1 VAVGGLSAIGPLEVL
16 MADAPKLSF
25 DSRKLLTKVGP
36 RKTTRKYQ
44 DQQTI
49 YSQGDVADAMFHI
62 HSGNVKLTVR
72 SRRGKKAVIA
82 ILGRGDIFGTG
93 CLAKRP
99 SLRMSSAT
107 TVHQSTISRMEKET
121 IIHAINKD
129 PVFSKLFIAY
139 LLSRI
144 VQIQEDLLA
153 HLFDPSERRLARV
166 LLSLAR
172 VGKHGKQER
181 VIPKISQQ
189 TLAEIVGTTRSR
201 VSHFMNK
208 FRKLGFVEYD
218 SGMNLTV
225 RSGLLSVLLN
235 D

>member
-1 VAVGGLSAIGPLEVL
+1 
-16 MADAPKLSF
+16 MADISKLSF
-25 DSRKLLTKVGP
+25 NSRKLLTKVGR
-36 RKTTRKYQ
+36 RKTTRQYK

-62 HSGNVKLTVR
+62 QSGNVKLTVR
-72 SRRGKKAVIA
+72 SRRGKEAVIA

-93 CLAKRP
+93 CLAKKK
-99 SLRMSSAT
+99 SLRMSGAT
-107 TVHQSTISRMEKET
+107 TVQLSTISRVEKET
-121 IIHAINKD
+121 IVHAINQD
-129 PVFSKLFIAY
+129 PSFSRLFIAY

-144 VQIQEDLLA
+144 VRIQEDLLA
-153 HLFDPSERRLARV
+153 HLFDSSERRLARV

-172 VGKHGKQER
+172 VGKHGKDGR

-208 FRKLGFVEYD
+208 FRKFGFVDYD
-218 SGMNLTV
+218 GSSGELKV
-225 RSGLLSVLLN
+225 HSSLLSVILH

>member
-1 VAVGGLSAIGPLEVL
+1 MEDTLNLP
-16 MADAPKLSF
+16 F
-25 DSRKLLTKVGP
+25 DSRKLLSKVGR
-36 RKTTRKYQ
+36 RKTTREYQ

-49 YSQGDVADAMFHI
+49 YSQGDEADAMFHI

-72 SRRGKKAVIA
+72 SRRGKKAIIA

-93 CLAKRP
+93 CLAKKQLR
-99 SLRMSSAT
+99 RMSGAT
-107 TVHQSTISRMEKET
+107 AVHPSTISRVEKET
-121 IIHAINKD
+121 IIRMIDQD
-129 PVFSKLFIAY
+129 PAFSKLFISY

-144 VQIQEDLLA
+144 VRIQEDLQA
-153 HLFDPSERRLARV
+153 HLFDSSERRLVRI

-172 VGKHGKQER
+172 DGKNGKDER
-181 VIPKISQQ
+181 VIPKINQQ

-208 FRKLGFVEYD
+208 FRDMGYLEYD
-218 SGMNLTV
+218 SGMKLTV
-225 RSGLLSVLLN
+225 HSGLLSVILK

>member
-1 VAVGGLSAIGPLEVL
+1 MLDTLNLP
-16 MADAPKLSF
+16 F
-25 DSRKLLTKVGP
+25 NSRTLLNKVGP
-36 RKTTRKYQ
+36 RKTTREYQ
-44 DQQTI
+44 GQQTI

-99 SLRMSSAT
+99 SLRMSGAT
-107 TVHQSTISRMEKET
+107 TVHLSTISRVEKET

-172 VGKHGKQER
+172 VGKHGNQER

>member
-1 VAVGGLSAIGPLEVL
+1 MLDTLNFP
-16 MADAPKLSF
+16 F
-25 DSRKLLTKVGP
+25 DSRKLLSKVGS
-36 RKTTRKYQ
+36 RKTTREYQ

-62 HSGNVKLTVR
+62 QRGNVKLTVR
-72 SRRGKKAVIA
+72 SGRGKQAVIA

-93 CLAKRP
+93 CLAKER
-99 SLRMSSAT
+99 SRRMSGAT
-107 TVHQSTISRMEKET
+107 TLHQSTISRVEKKT
-121 IIHAINKD
+121 IVHVINRD
-129 PVFSKLFIAY
+129 PAFSKLFIAY

-144 VQIQEDLLA
+144 VRIQEDLLA
-153 HLFDPSERRLARV
+153 QLFDSSEGRLARV

-172 VGKHGKQER
+172 VGKHGKQEA

-208 FRKLGFVEYD
+208 FKKLGFVDYD
-218 SGMNLTV
+218 GASGGLTV
-225 RSGLLSVLLN
+225 HSGLLSVILN

>member
-1 VAVGGLSAIGPLEVL
+1 MDRRTLPLN
-16 MADAPKLSF
+16 
-25 DSRKLLTKVGP
+25 SRELLTKVGHQ
-36 RKTTRKYQ
+36 KTTRQYQ

-62 HSGNVKLTVR
+62 QSGNVKLTVE

-82 ILGRGDIFGTG
+82 FLGRGDIFGTE
-93 CLAKRP
+93 CLAKRQ
-99 SLRMSSAT
+99 SLRTSGAT
-107 TVHQSTISRMEKET
+107 AVHQSNISRVKKET
-121 IIHAINKD
+121 MVRAINKD
-129 PVFSKLFIAY
+129 PVFSKLLIAY

-144 VQIQEDLLA
+144 LQIQEDLLA

-166 LLSLAR
+166 LLSLAP
-172 VGKHGKQER
+172 VGKQGKQER

-218 SGMNLTV
+218 SGMNLKV

>member
-1 VAVGGLSAIGPLEVL
+1 
-16 MADAPKLSF
+16 MADILKLSF

-36 RKTTRKYQ
+36 QKTTREYQ
-44 DQQTI
+44 DQQAI

-62 HSGNVKLTVR
+62 HSGNVKLTVASR
-72 SRRGKKAVIA
+72 SGKKAVIA

-93 CLAKRP
+93 CLAKKP
-99 SLRMSSAT
+99 SRRMSGAT
-107 TVHQSTISRMEKET
+107 AVHPSTITRVEKDT
-121 IIHAINKD
+121 IVRVINQD

-144 VQIQEDLLA
+144 VRIQEDLLA
-153 HLFDPSERRLARV
+153 HLFDSSERRLARV

-172 VGKHGKQER
+172 VGNHGKHEV
-181 VIPKISQQ
+181 VISKIDQQ

-218 SGMNLTV
+218 SGMELTV
-225 RSGLLSVLLN
+225 HRSLLRAILH
-235 D
+235 DEP

>member
-1 VAVGGLSAIGPLEVL
+1 
-16 MADAPKLSF
+16 
-25 DSRKLLTKVGP
+25 
-36 RKTTRKYQ
+36 
-44 DQQTI
+44 
-49 YSQGDVADAMFHI
+49 MFHI
-62 HSGNVKLTVR
+62 QSGNVKLTVE

-82 ILGRGDIFGTG
+82 FLGRGDIFGTE
-93 CLAKRP
+93 CLAKRQ
-99 SLRMSSAT
+99 SLRTSGAT
-107 TVHQSTISRMEKET
+107 AVHQSNISRVKKET
-121 IIHAINKD
+121 MVRAINKD
-129 PVFSKLFIAY
+129 PVFSKLLIAY

-144 VQIQEDLLA
+144 LQIQEDLLA
-153 HLFDPSERRLARV
+153 HLFDPSE
-166 LLSLAR
+166 
-172 VGKHGKQER
+172 ER

-218 SGMNLTV
+218 SGMNLKV

>member
-1 VAVGGLSAIGPLEVL
+1 MVDKRTLALN
-16 MADAPKLSF
+16 
-25 DSRKLLTKVGP
+25 SRKLLNKVGL
-36 RKTTRKYQ
+36 RKTAREYQ

-62 HSGNVKLTVR
+62 ESGNVKLTVR

-93 CLAKRP
+93 CLAKKP
-99 SLRMSSAT
+99 SRRMSGAT
-107 TVHQSTISRMEKET
+107 AVHPSTISRVERET
-121 IIHAINKD
+121 VIRVINQN
-129 PVFSKLFIAY
+129 PAFSRLLIFY
-139 LLSRI
+139 LLSHIVRI
-144 VQIQEDLLA
+144 EEDLLA
-153 HLFDPSERRLARV
+153 HLFDSSERRLARV

-172 VGKHGKQER
+172 VGKHGKHER
-181 VIPKISQQ
+181 VIPKINQE

-201 VSHFMNK
+201 VSYFMNK

-218 SGMNLTV
+218 GGMMLTV
-225 RSGLLSVLLN
+225 HRSLLSMILH

>member
-1 VAVGGLSAIGPLEVL
+1 VDRRTLPLN
-16 MADAPKLSF
+16 
-25 DSRKLLTKVGP
+25 SRKLLTKVGHQ
-36 RKTTRKYQ
+36 KATRQYQ

-62 HSGNVKLTVR
+62 QSGNVKLTVE

-82 ILGRGDIFGTG
+82 FLGRGDIFGTE
-93 CLAKRP
+93 CLAKRQ
-99 SLRMSSAT
+99 SLRTSGAT
-107 TVHQSTISRMEKET
+107 AVHQSNISRVKRET
-121 IIHAINKD
+121 MVRAINKD
-129 PVFSKLFIAY
+129 PVFSKLLIAY

-144 VQIQEDLLA
+144 LQIQEDLLA

-172 VGKHGKQER
+172 VGKQGQQER
-181 VIPKISQQ
+181 VIAKISQQ

-225 RSGLLSVLLN
+225 RSGLLSEILH

>member
-1 VAVGGLSAIGPLEVL
+1 MVDTLNLP
-16 MADAPKLSF
+16 F
-25 DSRKLLTKVGP
+25 NSRTLLNKVGP
-36 RKTTRKYQ
+36 RKTTREYQ

-62 HSGNVKLTVR
+62 QRGNVKLTVR

-93 CLAKRP
+93 CLAEKQ
-99 SLRMSSAT
+99 SLRMSGAT
-107 TVHQSTISRMEKET
+107 TVHPSTISRVEKET
-121 IIHAINKD
+121 IVRVINQN
-129 PVFSKLFIAY
+129 PAFSKLFIAY

-144 VQIQEDLLA
+144 VRIQEDLLA
-153 HLFDPSERRLARV
+153 QLFDSSEGRLARV

-172 VGKHGKQER
+172 VGKHGKHER

-218 SGMNLTV
+218 SGMMLTV
-225 RSGLLSVLLN
+225 HSGLLSVILH

>member
-1 VAVGGLSAIGPLEVL
+1 MVDTLNLP
-16 MADAPKLSF
+16 F
-25 DSRKLLTKVGP
+25 NSRTLLNKVGP
-36 RKTTRKYQ
+36 RKTTREYQ

-62 HSGNVKLTVR
+62 QRGNVKLTVR

-93 CLAKRP
+93 CLAKKQ
-99 SLRMSSAT
+99 SLRMSGAT
-107 TVHQSTISRMEKET
+107 TVHQSTISRVEKE
-121 IIHAINKD
+121 IILRVINQD
-129 PVFSKLFIAY
+129 PAFSKLLISY
-139 LLSRI
+139 LLSHIVRI
-144 VQIQEDLLA
+144 EEDLLA
-153 HLFDPSERRLARV
+153 HLFDSSEGRLARV

-172 VGKHGKQER
+172 VGKHGKHER

-201 VSHFMNK
+201 VSYFMNK

-218 SGMNLTV
+218 GGMMLTV
-225 RSGLLSVLLN
+225 HSGLLSVILH